1 MTDMLIRDL
10 PDDVVA
16 AIDANAQKLGLS
28 RAEYVRRQLISES
41 RRSTEPV
48 TAEDF
53 RRLFDA
59 LPDLQDDEIMRN
71 AWR

>member
-1 MTDMLIRDL
+1 MLIRDL

-16 AIDANAQKLGLS
+16 AIDAIAQKLGLS
-28 RAEYVRRQLISES
+28 RAEYVRRQLISDA

-48 TAEDF
+48 TVEDF
-53 RRLFDA
+53 RHLSEI
-59 LPDLQDDEIMRN
+59 LVDLGDPEVMRG

>member
-16 AIDANAQKLGLS
+16 AIDAIAQKLGLS
-28 RAEYVRRQLISES
+28 RAEYVRRQLISDA

-48 TAEDF
+48 TVEDF
-53 RRLFDA
+53 RHLSEI
-59 LPDLQDDEIMRN
+59 LVDLGDPEVMRG

>member
-10 PDDVVA
+10 PDDVAA
-16 AIDANAQKLGLS
+16 AIDAIAQKLGLS
-28 RAEYVRRQLISES
+28 RAEYVRRQLISEA

-48 TAEDF
+48 TVEDF
-53 RRLFDA
+53 RHLSEI
-59 LPDLQDDEIMRN
+59 LVDLGDPEVMKG